1 LYSED
6 FDNQEQLSACVEYP
20 VSQAPITEL
29 QGFTAKDCGAVSG
42 FSLRHNDGHY
52 QEFGAINHAMTE
64 PTGTFNV
71 GGAKL
76 IGWVNDRNTAATT
89 TDFYPRHLA
98 LKFAGC
104 PLLTDHIPT
113 EVATL

>member
-1 LYSED
+1 
-6 FDNQEQLSACVEYP
+6 
-20 VSQAPITEL
+20 
-29 QGFTAKDCGAVSG
+29 
-42 FSLRHNDGHY
+42 
-52 QEFGAINHAMTE
+52 MTE
-64 PTGTFNV
+64 PTETFNV

-76 IGWVNDRNTAATT
+76 IGWVNDRNTATT